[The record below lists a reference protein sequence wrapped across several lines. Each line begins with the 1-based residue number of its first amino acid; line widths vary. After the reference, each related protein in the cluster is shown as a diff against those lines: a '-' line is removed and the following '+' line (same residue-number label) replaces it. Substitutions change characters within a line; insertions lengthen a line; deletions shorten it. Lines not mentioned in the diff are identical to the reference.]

1 MGRISRKLEIHLL
14 FFVYSCTGII
24 SKYAGRQSFLS
35 MGYCLG
41 YAANML
47 ILAAFT
53 LAWQQILKK
62 ENLSSVY
69 MYKAMTVV
77 WGNLFGILLFQERL
91 SAAKAAGMGII
102 LAGICLVMDTQ
113 GGEQRGMG
121 GGK

>member
-24 SKYAGRQSFLS
+24 SKYAGRQPFLS
-35 MGYCLG
+35 VGYCLG
-41 YAANML
+41 YTANML

-91 SAAKAAGMGII
+91 SEAKAAGMGMI
-102 LAGICLVMDTQ
+102 LVGICLVMDIQ
-113 GGEQRGMG
+113 GREQHGIG